1 MKIWNNYNPEYI
13 MNKNK
18 IYSIRYTYVDQK
30 TEEFGIRLNTLVKK
44 KQKTQIIYESSFLF
58 FLSLI

>member
-1 MKIWNNYNPEYI
+1 MKPRNNFRDY

-30 TEEFGIRLNTLVKK
+30 TEAFGIRLNTLVKK
-44 KQKTQIIYESSFLF
+44 KQKTQIIYESSFL
-58 FLSLI
+58 SKVALI

>member
-1 MKIWNNYNPEYI
+1 

-30 TEEFGIRLNTLVKK
+30 TEAFGIRLNTLVKK
-44 KQKTQIIYESSFLF
+44 QQKTQISMNLHFYQKNL
-58 FLSLI
+58 